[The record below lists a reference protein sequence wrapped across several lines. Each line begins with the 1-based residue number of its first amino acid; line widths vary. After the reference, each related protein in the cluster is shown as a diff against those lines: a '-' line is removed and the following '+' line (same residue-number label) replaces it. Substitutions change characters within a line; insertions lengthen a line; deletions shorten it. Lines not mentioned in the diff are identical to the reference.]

1 MRFVFVAGL
10 LGLALAGCQ
19 TPQQSLA
26 IAQDVC
32 VQAGNRPGTRAYQNC
47 VNANYTANRVQSQQ
61 TADAVAA
68 GATAGLVG
76 GAIVAASTY
85 PTYGP
90 GYYYGPGPYWGGYY
104 GPRYYYGP
112 RPYWRRGWCGGWR
125 CY

>member
-1 MRFVFVAGL
+1 MRFVVIAGL

-19 TPQQSLA
+19 TPEQSLA

-47 VNANYTANRVQSQQ
+47 VNANYTANRVESQQ
-61 TADAVAA
+61 TANAVAA

-76 GAIVAASTY
+76 GAVVAASTY
-85 PTYGP
+85 PYYGSS
-90 GYYYGPGPYWGGYY
+90 YYYGRPYWGG
-104 GPRYYYGP
+104 GGYYYGP
-112 RPYWRRGWCGGWR
+112 RPYWRRGWCGPYG